1 MGGLGLRELAVM
13 NIACLGKLGWKL
25 KSDNNELWCNVLRN
39 KYNRGNVQLG
49 FDIKASD
56 SSLWKAL
63 INSMPALEKA
73 SIWCIGNGRTI
84 DAWSDTWMAE
94 GIVLEQLINIP
105 QQLQRKKLHELVDA
119 GGRWNWSLLQD
130 WLPEE
135 FLKRIAA
142 VIPPSAAEQEDTRI
156 MPGNSNNS
164 FSVSNLYLN
173 LKGYHGEMENTIW
186 RRIWRLQ
193 VPERVKTFTWMM
205 QHGRLLTNS
214 LKSKM
219 RLCHAMCDFCG
230 DVEETILHVL
240 RDCPRA
246 REIWSCVITTNDRA
260 NFYMSEA
267 NHWIELNLHNT
278 MHWNGEGS
286 WSDFWVMCCHCIWS
300 WRNKELFDENF
311 VRPSRP
317 LPVILKMVKEYIA
330 AVNNTKIVACREKV
344 ERLVG
349 WKPARYDYIKL
360 NTDGA
365 YKADQVAG
373 CGGVLEQIT
382 HLCVN

>member
-1 MGGLGLRELAVM
+1 
-13 NIACLGKLGWKL
+13 
-25 KSDNNELWCNVLRN
+25 
-39 KYNRGNVQLG
+39 
-49 FDIKASD
+49 
-56 SSLWKAL
+56 
-63 INSMPALEKA
+63 
-73 SIWCIGNGRTI
+73 
-84 DAWSDTWMAE
+84 MAE
-94 GIVLEQLINIP
+94 GIVLEQIIDIP

-119 GGRWNWSLLQD
+119 EGRWNWSLFQD

-142 VIPPSAAEQEDTRI
+142 VIPPSAAEQEDARI

-173 LKGYHGEMENTIW
+173 LKGYHGEVENTTW
-186 RRIWRLQ
+186 RKIWRLQ

-330 AVNNTKIVACREKV
+330 AVNNTKIVACRDKV

-349 WKPARYDYIKL
+349 WKPPRFDYIKL

-373 CGGVLEQIT
+373 CGGVLEQKT